1 MLTEKRWCLRT
12 VLSHKASSMTVTCW
26 SCRLQML
33 LCDPDIK
40 SWLVVLV
47 VFQVYSKKVKS
58 DYFLFINFDLTVNL
72 GEAFCFQPNYFTFWM
87 EALLFKKKNTNAV
100 SKIKKSNKMFKNL
113 TPSFITSNIKK
124 WKQKRSLKYKLQI
137 IFCGQQK
144 CIQQLVF

>member
-1 MLTEKRWCLRT
+1 
-12 VLSHKASSMTVTCW
+12 MTVTCW

-40 SWLVVLV
+40 SSLVVLV
-47 VFQVYSKKVKS
+47 VFQVYSKKVNLII
-58 DYFLFINFDLTVNL
+58 FLFITEVKPFVFNQIISLFGWKL
-72 GEAFCFQPNYFTFWM
+72 YFF
-87 EALLFKKKNTNAV
+87 KKNTNTV

-124 WKQKRSLKYKLQI
+124 RKQKRSLKYKLQI

>member
-40 SWLVVLV
+40 SWLVILV
-47 VFQVYSKKVKS
+47 VFQVYSKKWNLIISSLLTLILQRWSLLFSTKLFH
-58 DYFLFINFDLTVNL
+58 FLD
-72 GEAFCFQPNYFTFWM
+72 GSFTF
-87 EALLFKKKNTNAV
+87 FKKNTNTV

>member
-1 MLTEKRWCLRT
+1 MLTEKHWCLRT

-58 DYFLFINFDLTVNL
+58 DYFLFINFDLTEVKPYVFNQIISL
-72 GEAFCFQPNYFTFWM
+72 FGWKLYFFFF
-87 EALLFKKKNTNAV
+87 LNTNTV

>member
-1 MLTEKRWCLRT
+1 
-12 VLSHKASSMTVTCW
+12 
-26 SCRLQML
+26 ML

-87 EALLFKKKNTNAV
+87 EALLFKKKY
-100 SKIKKSNKMFKNL
+100 
-113 TPSFITSNIKK
+113 
-124 WKQKRSLKYKLQI
+124 QH
-137 IFCGQQK
+137 GQ
-144 CIQQLVF
+144 